1 MAWFSLEISAL
12 TGKLG
17 MFWYIP
23 SHLVHFVDTLPSGDD
38 GARVIVHNQMV
49 SEGHKLLSAPPSCTT
64 GLDTGDQVLEMA
76 RGKIDMSFRAASH
89 WFGASALVNGSARC
103 MEVFM

>member
-49 SEGHKLLSAPPSCTT
+49 SEGHKLPRTSQRTRIYNT
-64 GLDTGDQVLEMA
+64 NRVE
-76 RGKIDMSFRAASH
+76 
-89 WFGASALVNGSARC
+89 
-103 MEVFM
+103 